1 MIEFLKGK
9 EVEFYLEVYYI
20 QSLRFE
26 VGYGE
31 RKLDEILADYGAKFE
46 ELPVRIQ
53 ELLEDVR

>member
-1 MIEFLKGK
+1 MIEFLRGK

-26 VGYGE
+26 VQYSE
-31 RKLDEILADYGAKFE
+31 RKLDEVLADYGAKFE